1 MKKILLL
8 GGSAQQVIAI
18 KKAKELGYFTIVC
31 DYLEDNPGQYCADK
45 FYLESTTDKEA
56 VLEIAKI
63 ENIDGILAY
72 ASDPAA
78 PTAAYV
84 SEKLNLPGNPYKS
97 VEILCNKDK
106 YRNFLK
112 DNGFNTP
119 KSKGYSN
126 VEDALSDI
134 MNNMFTVP
142 VMVKPVDSSGSK
154 GVSLLDENTE
164 IREKIN
170 LAFSYSKS
178 KRIIIEEYVD
188 SYGFQVAGDGLS
200 VDGNLVFRY
209 FANDHFNKDAE
220 NPYVPISASF
230 PYNMPEE
237 IHDKIH
243 SEIQRLITLLK
254 MKDCTYNF
262 DVRINSKYDVYLM
275 EVAPRSGGNYIPQV
289 IKYATGVDMLDFAIR
304 LAMEEDVDEVK
315 ITKEDLGFW
324 SYYAIHST
332 KQGILKEIN
341 INQEVVENNIVESYI
356 IKKPKDNI
364 EPFRGASSTL
374 GILIMKFESSESMID
389 MMENSKDWIS
399 IVLEE

>member
-31 DYLEDNPGQYCADK
+31 DYLEDNPGQYYADK

-56 VLEIAKI
+56 ILEIAKI

-106 YRNFLK
+106 YRSFLK

-119 KSKGYSN
+119 KSRGYSN

-134 MNNMFTVP
+134 MNNMFTMP
-142 VMVKPVDSSGSK
+142 IMVKPVDSSGSK

-170 LAFSYSKS
+170 LALSYSKS
-178 KRIIIEEYVD
+178 KRIIIEEFVE
-188 SYGFQVAGDGLS
+188 SFGFQVAGDGLS
-200 VDGNLVFRY
+200 INGNLKFRY

-230 PYNMPEE
+230 PYNMPSD
-237 IHDKIH
+237 IQDKIH
-243 SEIQRLITLLK
+243 CEIQRLITLLK
-254 MKDCTYNF
+254 MKDSTYNF
-262 DVRINSKYDVYLM
+262 DIRINKNWDIFLM

-289 IKYATGVDMLDFAIR
+289 IKYATGVDMLDYAIR
-304 LAMEEDVDEVK
+304 LAMGEKIDEVEISK
-315 ITKEDLGFW
+315 KNPEFW

-332 KQGILKEIN
+332 QNGVLKEIN
-341 INQEVVENNIVESYI
+341 INQEVLSNNIVESHI
-356 IKKPKDNI
+356 IKKPKDRV
-364 EPFRGASSTL
+364 EAFKGASSAL
-374 GILIMKFESSESMID
+374 GILIMKFDSLKSMVD

>member
-18 KKAKELGYFTIVC
+18 KKAKELGYYTIVC
-31 DYLEDNPGQYCADK
+31 DYLDDNPGQNYADK
-45 FYLESTTDKEA
+45 FYLASTTDKE
-56 VLEIAKI
+56 VILEIARI

-97 VEILCNKDK
+97 VDILCNKDK
-106 YRNFLK
+106 YRKFLAK
-112 DNGFNTP
+112 NGFNTP

-126 VEDALSDI
+126 VEDALCDI
-134 MNNMFTVP
+134 RNNVYKLP

-154 GVSLLDENTE
+154 GVSMLDKQDEM
-164 IREKIN
+164 RERIN
-170 LAFSYSKS
+170 LALSYSKS
-178 KRIIIEEYVD
+178 KRIIIEEFVE
-188 SYGFQVAGDGLS
+188 SFGFQVAGDGLS
-200 VDGNLVFRY
+200 INGNLKFRY

-230 PYNMPEE
+230 PYNMPQE

-254 MKDCTYNF
+254 MKDSTYNF
-262 DVRINSKYDVYLM
+262 DIRINRNLDVFLM

-289 IKYATGVDMLDFAIR
+289 IKYATGVDMLDYAIR
-304 LAMEEDVDEVK
+304 LAMGEKVDEVE
-315 ITKEDLGFW
+315 ISKENQEFW

-332 KQGILKEIN
+332 HNGVLKEIN
-341 INQEVVENNIVESYI
+341 INQEVLSNNIVESHI
-356 IKKPKDNI
+356 IKKPKDRV
-364 EPFRGASSTL
+364 EAFKGASSAL
-374 GILIMKFESSESMID
+374 GILIMKFDSLKSMVD
-389 MMENSKDWIS
+389 MLENSYKWIT
-399 IVLEE
+399 VCLEE